1 MAKPRRTEKQ
11 KILMGLI
18 LRAASEGRYMTLK
31 DLHAL
36 IPYKAT
42 YGAVRISTNFLER
55 QGMLVK
61 TAAGRFV
68 HLVPTEAAFDWYR
81 PAPAPEV

>member
-18 LRAASEGRYMTLK
+18 LKAAGEGRHMTLK
-31 DLHAL
+31 ELHAL
-36 IPYKAT
+36 IPYQAT
-42 YGAVRISTNFLER
+42 YGAVRISTNFLEN

-68 HLVPTEAAFDWYR
+68 HLIPTAAAYDWYR
-81 PAPAPEV
+81 PAPGA

>member
-1 MAKPRRTEKQ
+1 MGKPRRTEKQ

-18 LRAASEGRYMTLK
+18 LRAAGEGRFMTLK
-31 DLHAL
+31 ELHAL
-36 IPYKAT
+36 IPYKAS
-42 YGAVRISTNFLER
+42 YGAVRLSTDFLVR

-68 HLVPTEAAFDWYR
+68 HLVPTHAAFDWYR
-81 PAPAPEV
+81 PAPAPEL

>member
-18 LRAASEGRYMTLK
+18 LRAAGEGRYMTLK
-31 DLHAL
+31 ELHAL
-36 IPYKAT
+36 IPYEAT

-81 PAPAPEV
+81 PAPEI